1 MSHQSMWGERHT
13 ESKGRRKERER
24 DCDNTFPHTGL
35 SWISLPALGLE
46 RAEALCGS
54 VLRVNNAAGA
64 IPVLHLERL

>member
-1 MSHQSMWGERHT
+1 M
-13 ESKGRRKERER
+13 KRER
-24 DCDNTFPHTGL
+24 DCDNTFLHTGL